1 MLREAP
7 WIIRNGVGAVNPT
20 SELVE
25 PTQRHGLLA
34 IARFGAAAIL
44 RAGRRPAVAC
54 AVRCWPLNPLW
65 SSVLER
71 NALRPFLAEA
81 V

>member
-25 PTQRHGLLA
+25 STQRRGLLA
-34 IARFGAAAIL
+34 IARLWGGGRADAGPGSPAPTELKEQEASPSAGIETGKGSAAML
-44 RAGRRPAVAC
+44 RAG
-54 AVRCWPLNPLW
+54 
-65 SSVLER
+65 
-71 NALRPFLAEA
+71 
-81 V
+81 